1 MNNNLKVQKNRK
13 KLIVIETKNFDTGGL
28 EKVILDSAIELAKLG
43 YEPHIVTPGIIGILA
58 QMARAEG
65 IPVHSVKKKL
75 QLLFLLGRLKPFI
88 SISHFSYFGYKVYKY
103 LGIPN
108 VTFIHNIYAFLTKES
123 FKEFQESDKY
133 VRKYISVSNLA
144 SIYAVEVLG
153 IDVRKIVT
161 VPNGLNTLSEDEKS
175 KNVNSF
181 ELSALGVDE
190 NDFIF
195 LNVAAY
201 NLHKGHY
208 LMANA
213 LKQVLE
219 FHPNVKLL
227 CIGSQVY
234 EPHFVE
240 LKKYVK
246 EIGIESSMLF
256 LGHHADITWFY
267 QNSDAFVLP
276 SFIEGWS
283 IAMNEAMYYKLPMI
297 LTSVG
302 GAPEVIN
309 QNDIGILIPNEYGD
323 IRNLNS
329 SLLDELAY
337 SPRRYKIEKNLVSA
351 MRDFVSNPLIWKH
364 RGELGREKILKSH
377 RLADVVKS
385 YSEVIDEVANS
396 EN

>member
-1 MNNNLKVQKNRK
+1 MNENRK
-13 KLIVIETKNFDTGGL
+13 LQKIRKRIIVIETQNFDTGGL
-28 EKVILDSAIELAKLG
+28 EKVILDSALELAKLG
-43 YEPHIVTPGIIGILA
+43 FEPHIVTPGTIGILA
-58 QMARAEG
+58 QTARTKG
-65 IPVHSVKKKL
+65 IPVHSVTKKI
-75 QLLFLLGRLKPFI
+75 QMLLLLGRLRPFI
-88 SISHFSYFGYKVYKY
+88 SITHFSYFGYKVYKY

-108 VTFIHNIYAFLTKES
+108 LTFIHNIYAFLTKES
-123 FKEFQESDKY
+123 FKEFQDSDKY

-144 SIYAVEVLG
+144 SIYAIEVLG
-153 IDVRKIVT
+153 IDEEKVVT
-161 VPNGLNTLSEDEKS
+161 VPNGLNTLLENEKS
-175 KNVNSF
+175 KKYDSF
-181 ELSALGVDE
+181 ELNKLGIDE

-213 LKQVLE
+213 LREVLE
-219 FHPNVKLL
+219 VYPNVKLL

-246 EIGIESSMLF
+246 EIGVESSMLF
-256 LGHHADITWFY
+256 LGHHVDITWFY
-267 QNSDAFVLP
+267 KNSDAFVLP

-329 SLLDELAY
+329 ALLDELAY
-337 SPRRYKIEKNLVSA
+337 SPRHYQIEKNLVSA
-351 MRDFVSNPLIWKH
+351 MLDFVSNREIWKDK
-364 RGELGREKILKSH
+364 GELGREKILKSY
-377 RLADVVKS
+377 RLADVVKR
-385 YSEVIDEVANS
+385 YSEVIDEVTSS
-396 EN
+396 EK

>member
-1 MNNNLKVQKNRK
+1 MKENLKIQKTGK
-13 KLIVIETKNFDTGGL
+13 KIVVIETKNFDTGGL
-28 EKVILDSAIELAKLG
+28 EKVILDSSIELAKLG
-43 YEPHIVTPGIIGILA
+43 FEPHIITPGTIGILA
-58 QMARAEG
+58 QTARSKG
-65 IPVHSVKKKL
+65 IPVHSVKKKI
-75 QLLFLLGRLKPFI
+75 QMLLLLGRLRPFM
-88 SISHFSYFGYKVYKY
+88 SISHFSYFGYKVYKF
-103 LGIPN
+103 LGITN
-108 VTFIHNIYAFLTKES
+108 LTFIHNIYAFLTKES
-123 FKEFQESDKY
+123 FREFQESDKY
-133 VRKYISVSNLA
+133 VRKYVSVSNLA

-153 IDVRKIVT
+153 IDARKVVT
-161 VPNGLNTLSEDEKS
+161 IPNGLNTLLEDEKS
-175 KNVNSF
+175 QKHNSF
-181 ELSALGVDE
+181 ELSELGIDE

-219 FHPNVKLL
+219 IYPNVKLL
-227 CIGSQVY
+227 CIGSKVY
-234 EPHFVE
+234 EPHFRE

-256 LGHHADITWFY
+256 LGHHVDITWFY
-267 QNSDAFVLP
+267 KNSDAFLLP

-323 IRNLNS
+323 IRNLDS
-329 SLLDELAY
+329 ALLDELAY
-337 SPRRYKIEKNLVSA
+337 SPRRYQIEKNLVSA
-351 MRDFVSNPLIWKH
+351 MLDFVSNREIWKDK
-364 RGELGREKILKSH
+364 GTLGRNKILENY
-377 RLADVVKS
+377 RLADVVKR
-385 YSEVIDEVANS
+385 YSEIIDEVANS